1 MDCANDSLTGSRPR
15 IAVAMSGVKVG
26 LGRHV
31 CWYVSC
37 GLVRGT
43 GVPWLWHGRCGAAS
57 VGGAKKKRSSNQQ
70 GFQTMPKLS
79 IIYKRNYGCMLC

>member
-37 GLVRGT
+37 ELVGGT
-43 GVPWLWHGRCGAAS
+43 GAWALRRSERRWGCQ
-57 VGGAKKKRSSNQQ
+57 KKALIQSA
-70 GFQTMPKLS
+70 GLPDHAQTFYHL
-79 IIYKRNYGCMLC
+79 